1 MNAITRPSA
10 FIPLSV
16 KTLETKIM
24 RLHKLLLTPVALL
37 VLLSAVP
44 SAFAGS
50 AGVTNSWKTRDI
62 KNGKYEMKV
71 NVDDKYYYNRDAKAT
86 AWKKEYGATVI
97 TDNDYKSDKGVKDSS
112 KSYNN
117 DDSTKFTEVDYY
129 KAGAESY
136 NKEWG
141 YGHTFTDVSVKET
154 YDFSG
159 FEKTHSV
166 SSDFS
171 Y

>member
-1 MNAITRPSA
+1 
-10 FIPLSV
+10 
-16 KTLETKIM
+16 M
-24 RLHKLLLTPVALL
+24 RTYKFLLTPFALL

-44 SAFAGS
+44 AAFAGS

-62 KNGKYEMKV
+62 KNGHSEMKV

-86 AWKKEYGATVI
+86 AWKEEYGATVI
-97 TDNDYKSDKGVKDSS
+97 TDNYSDKGGGVCKTSEKCNPHS
-112 KSYNN
+112 KN
-117 DDSTKFTEVDYY
+117 DDSTKFAEIDVY
-129 KAGAESY
+129 KAGSDSY

-141 YGHTFTDVSVKET
+141 YGHTFTNVSLKET

>member
-1 MNAITRPSA
+1 
-10 FIPLSV
+10 
-16 KTLETKIM
+16 M
-24 RLHKLLLTPVALL
+24 RLHKLLLTPIALM
-37 VLLSAVP
+37 VLLSAIP

-62 KNGKYEMKV
+62 KNGKYEMNVK
-71 NVDDKYYYNRDAKAT
+71 VDDKYYYNRDAKAT
-86 AWKKEYGATVI
+86 AWKEEYGKTVI
-97 TDNDYKSDKGVKDSS
+97 TDNDYKGDKGICESDKCHSS
-112 KSYNN
+112 YDGNSSYKN
-117 DDSTKFTEVDYY
+117 DDSTKFAEVDYY
-129 KAGAESY
+129 KAGSESY

-141 YGHTFTDVSVKET
+141 SGRTFTDVSIKET